1 MPNDFADDVRR
12 GLSTQRRFLLPQYFY
27 DALGSALFNA
37 ICELPEYY
45 VTRAE
50 TEILNAHAAEIAEA
64 FQPPV
69 RLVELGAG
77 SGRKTRILIEALLER
92 QPELEYAPLDID
104 PHILEL
110 SAREL
115 TNTYERLR
123 VTPLVGDFHDPQ
135 KALVSSTNRTIVLFL
150 GSTIGNLDPDEAA
163 SLLTNVRGALR
174 SGDALFLGADLRKP
188 LDVLIPAYD
197 DPLGVTAAFN
207 KNVLARINRELGA
220 NFDLARFAHRATY
233 DEHLGRIE
241 MHLVSLGAQRVHIS
255 ALGIDVDFAE
265 GETIHTENSHK
276 YDEAALRSLASR
288 GGFDVTKIWKDS
300 RGWFADLLLT
310 VP

>member
-1 MPNDFADDVRR
+1 MPNELADDVRR
-12 GLSTQRRFLLPQYFY
+12 GLTAPRKFLLPQYFY
-27 DALGSALFNA
+27 DALGSALFTA

-50 TEILNAHAAEIAEA
+50 AEILNAHAAEIAEQ
-64 FQPPV
+64 FRPPV
-69 RLVELGAG
+69 RLVELGSG
-77 SGRKTRILIEALLER
+77 SGAKTRILIEALLAR

-115 TNTYERLR
+115 MNSYARLR
-123 VTPLVGDFHDPQ
+123 VTPLVGDFHDP
-135 KALVSSTNRTIVLFL
+135 ARAITATDARTIVLFL

-163 SLLTNVRGALR
+163 ALLTNVRSALR

-207 KNVLARINRELGA
+207 KNILARINRELAA
-220 NFDLARFAHRATY
+220 NFDLSRFAHRALY
-233 DEHLGRIE
+233 DESRGRIE
-241 MHLVSLGAQRVHIS
+241 MHLVSLVAQRVHIG
-255 ALGIDVDFAE
+255 ALNLDVDFAE

-276 YDEAALRSLASR
+276 YDDATLHALATRS
-288 GGFDVTKIWKDS
+288 GFEVAKSWKDS

>member
-12 GLSTQRRFLLPQYFY
+12 GLTAPRKFLLPQYFY
-27 DALGSALFNA
+27 DALGSALFTA

-50 TEILNAHAAEIAEA
+50 TEILNAHAAEIVEA

-115 TNTYERLR
+115 TNTY
-123 VTPLVGDFHDPQ
+123 
-135 KALVSSTNRTIVLFL
+135 
-150 GSTIGNLDPDEAA
+150 
-163 SLLTNVRGALR
+163 
-174 SGDALFLGADLRKP
+174 
-188 LDVLIPAYD
+188 
-197 DPLGVTAAFN
+197 
-207 KNVLARINRELGA
+207 
-220 NFDLARFAHRATY
+220 
-233 DEHLGRIE
+233 
-241 MHLVSLGAQRVHIS
+241 
-255 ALGIDVDFAE
+255 
-265 GETIHTENSHK
+265 
-276 YDEAALRSLASR
+276 
-288 GGFDVTKIWKDS
+288 
-300 RGWFADLLLT
+300 
-310 VP
+310 